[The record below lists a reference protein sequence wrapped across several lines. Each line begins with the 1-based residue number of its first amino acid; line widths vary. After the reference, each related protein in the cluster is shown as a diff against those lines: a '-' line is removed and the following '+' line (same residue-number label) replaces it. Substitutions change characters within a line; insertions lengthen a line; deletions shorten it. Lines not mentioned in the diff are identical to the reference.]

1 MQFSSCHLCTWEIF
15 VWIHLSCIHRTCIEH
30 QRMVLAPKA
39 HAIKTVH
46 IHPVAIIDH
55 NIFYTLFHCSFN
67 WIIMQI
73 TNQSAHQKVRAV
85 ISLFDHLKHLI
96 HQSLIIHR
104 VVIEMLSCKDI
115 GDWETK
121 LLTAALAHNICN
133 SSEYKLL
140 ILLKAKC
147 TSILAQCIFRNKLLG
162 AFKDTLKFK
171 LS

>member
-1 MQFSSCHLCTWEIF
+1 MQFSSCHLCTRKIF

-39 HAIKTVH
+39 HAVKAVH
-46 IHPVAIIDH
+46 VHPVAIIEH
-55 NIFYTLFHCSFN
+55 NIFDTLFHCSFN

-73 TNQSAHQKVRAV
+73 TNQSAHQKIRAV
-85 ISLFDHLKHLI
+85 ITFFDHLKHLI

-121 LLTAALAHNICN
+121 LLTTALAHNICN

-147 TSILAQCIFRNKLLG
+147 TSILSQCIFRNKLLG
-162 AFKDTLKFK
+162 TFKDTLKLK